1 MALPDNLKAV
11 YTQCLTEREEREA
24 SRYSRPLVRLWDAQW
39 ILAGTVKDYL
49 ALSCTLKINDIG
61 TASLSLRPDDHLA
74 QWIMDTVDGDTG
86 RSVFL
91 TVDKNGIRWSG
102 RLDTYTIDI
111 EKSVFTAMFNDD
123 MEQLKYVSIWPN
135 SFLPATVQAPKYWT
149 LFAPIDW
156 AIPLTFFCQFL
167 RLSGNLWNIPDD
179 PLDPTTWVEGIT
191 PWEWPNVCMPK
202 PLLTS
207 GGPWVVISSRF
218 DTLFDLLELASEHGY
233 KVSYRRWLKG
243 DPMPYPGCVKARNGQ
258 CFWDIEDVST
268 ALGETVLGG
277 NLLTGL
283 VRTVQTYTENAIDS
297 VIGTVANPVNPPEYS
312 RKGTFLFT
320 HKKAPY
326 VIYRHK
332 YGLKKTTYT
341 RQTAGAIQMV
351 TGGHSAPGV
360 NELIGL
366 PIKFVGNVLGAI
378 VPGLDT
384 LGDIADSLLKDI
396 YSDVFLAFA
405 TIKSP
410 TRARQAGWN
419 PREEEFLPAPGKS
432 YTLSMGLALAR
443 GFYQSRDRDAVEI
456 DIGDGAPYVVG
467 DRGQGHFALGSRI
480 GAEVPYR
487 GGKVVVHQV
496 QSLTF
501 QHEPYKPPV
510 WIPTLGDPTVNEMP
524 LDRLFRDTGKLYKA
538 ARNLGVV

>member
-102 RLDTYTIDI
+102 RLDTYTIDS

-135 SFLPATVQAPKYWT
+135 PFLPATVQAPKYWT

-283 VRTVQTYTENAIDS
+283 VRTVQTLS
-297 VIGTVANPVNPPEYS
+297 
-312 RKGTFLFT
+312 
-320 HKKAPY
+320 
-326 VIYRHK
+326 
-332 YGLKKTTYT
+332 
-341 RQTAGAIQMV
+341 
-351 TGGHSAPGV
+351 
-360 NELIGL
+360 LIH
-366 PIKFVGNVLGAI
+366 I
-378 VPGLDT
+378 
-384 LGDIADSLLKDI
+384 
-396 YSDVFLAFA
+396 
-405 TIKSP
+405 
-410 TRARQAGWN
+410 
-419 PREEEFLPAPGKS
+419 
-432 YTLSMGLALAR
+432 
-443 GFYQSRDRDAVEI
+443 
-456 DIGDGAPYVVG
+456 
-467 DRGQGHFALGSRI
+467 
-480 GAEVPYR
+480 
-487 GGKVVVHQV
+487 
-496 QSLTF
+496 
-501 QHEPYKPPV
+501 
-510 WIPTLGDPTVNEMP
+510 
-524 LDRLFRDTGKLYKA
+524 
-538 ARNLGVV
+538 